1 MKPKVFITKKV
12 AAEVKDY
19 IGRYCDFRIWDSED
33 PIPRHVLLQEV
44 QEIDGLLNHANKINE
59 ELLDRAPK
67 LKVVSNMSVGYN
79 NFDIEAMKKRRI
91 IATNTPGVLNETV
104 ADTVM
109 ALILASARRIAE
121 LDRYVK
127 DGKWNKM
134 VGEDLFGIDV
144 HHASLGIIGM
154 GRIGKAVAKRA
165 KRGFS
170 MEILY
175 HNRHRDNEAEAN
187 FQAEYCTLEELLVR
201 ADFVLMMAPLTEETR
216 NMIGAR
222 EISLMK
228 RSAILINAS
237 RGETVDEDALAA
249 ALKNGDIRSAAL
261 DVYRQEPVDPRNPL
275 LQIPHIITVPHLGS
289 AVKKTRDSMAMLAA
303 ENLVKGLSGEIPP
316 NLVDELKDSI
326 C

>member
-19 IGRYCDFRIWDSED
+19 IAQYCDFRIWDSED
-33 PIPRHVLLQEV
+33 PIPRQVLLQEV

-79 NFDIEAMKKRRI
+79 NFDIEAMKRRRI

-127 DGKWNKM
+127 DGKWDKM

-165 KRGFS
+165 KHGFS

-175 HNRHRDNEAEAN
+175 HNRHRDDEAEEK
-187 FQAEYCTLEELLVR
+187 FQAEYCTLEELLAR
-201 ADFVLMMAPLTEETR
+201 ADFVLMMVPLTEETR
-216 NMIGAR
+216 NMISSR
-222 EISLMK
+222 EFSLMK

-237 RGETVDEDALAA
+237 RGETVDEDALVA

-261 DVYRQEPVDPRNPL
+261 DVYSQEPVDPRHPL

-303 ENLVKGLSGEIPP
+303 ENLVKGLSGETPP